1 MTSLAP
7 VARPSAW
14 AEPGPLRRFVED
26 TLAVADVEV
35 RKVRHDP
42 SELVTRAVQP
52 VLWLLI
58 FGQVL
63 ATRGGIDTGDV
74 AYLAYL
80 TPGVLAQSALFTSI
94 FYGITIIMER
104 DLGVVA
110 RYLVSPAP
118 RSSLVLGRALAAG
131 VRALSQAVAVIALAL
146 VLGVH
151 LELDVP
157 RLVAIAG
164 VVVLGSAVFT
174 LFSLTIAF
182 MVKTRERV
190 MGMGQLLTMPL
201 FFASNAIYPISS
213 MPGWLQVIAA
223 FNPLTYMV
231 GALRS
236 LMIAPEVDLLALA
249 ADVGVLAACLALFTL
264 TTVRLFPRIVV

>member
-1 MTSLAP
+1 VTSLAP

-14 AEPGPLRRFVED
+14 AEPGRIRRFVED

-42 SELVTRAVQP
+42 SELVTRAIQP

-131 VRALSQAVAVIALAL
+131 ARSLTQAAAVIVLAL
-146 VLGVH
+146 LLGVH
-151 LELDVP
+151 LQLDLV

-164 VVVLGSAVFT
+164 VVVLGSAVFA

-182 MVKTRERV
+182 IVKTRERI

-201 FFASNAIYPISS
+201 FFASNAIYPVSS
-213 MPGWLQVIAA
+213 MPDWLQTIAA
-223 FNPLTYMV
+223 LNPLTYMV
-231 GALRS
+231 SALRS
-236 LMIAPEVDLLALA
+236 LMIAPVVDPLALLA
-249 ADVGVLAACLALFTL
+249 DVAVLAGCLVLFTI

>member
-1 MTSLAP
+1 VTSLAP

-14 AEPGPLRRFVED
+14 AEPGPTRRFLED
-26 TLAVADVEV
+26 TLAVADVEI

-42 SELVTRAVQP
+42 SELVTRAIQP

-63 ATRGGIDTGDV
+63 AARGGIDTGDV

-118 RSSLVLGRALAAG
+118 RSALVLGRALAAG
-131 VRALSQAVAVIALAL
+131 VRSLSQAAAVIVLAL
-146 VLGVH
+146 LLGVH
-151 LELDVP
+151 LELDPV
-157 RLVAIAG
+157 RLVGMAA

-182 MVKTRERV
+182 IVKTRERV

-213 MPGWLQVIAA
+213 MPEWLQAIAVL
-223 FNPLTYMV
+223 NPLTYMV
-231 GALRS
+231 SALRS
-236 LMIAPEVDLLALA
+236 LMIAPSVDLLALGM
-249 ADVGVLAACLALFTL
+249 DIGVLAACVGLFTL
-264 TTVRLFPRIVV
+264 TTVRLIPRIVV

>member
-1 MTSLAP
+1 VTSLAP
-7 VARPSAW
+7 VARPSGW
-14 AEPGPLRRFVED
+14 AEPGPLRRFIED
-26 TLAVADVEV
+26 TLAVADVEI

-42 SELVTRAVQP
+42 SELVTRAIQP

-63 ATRGGIDTGDV
+63 ATRGVIDTGDV

-104 DLGVVA
+104 DLGVIA

-131 VRALSQAVAVIALAL
+131 VRSLSQAAAVIVLAL
-146 VLGVH
+146 LLGVH
-151 LELDVP
+151 LELEP
-157 RLVAIAG
+157 LRLVGIAV

-182 MVKTRERV
+182 IVKTRERI

-213 MPGWLQVIAA
+213 MPGWLQVIAM

-231 GALRS
+231 SALRS
-236 LMIAPEVDLLALA
+236 LMIAPAVDVLALV
-249 ADVGVLAACLALFTL
+249 ADIGVLAGCAALFTL

>member
-14 AEPGPLRRFVED
+14 AEPGPLRRFLED
-26 TLAVADVEV
+26 TLAIADVEV

-42 SELVTRAVQP
+42 SELVTRAIQP

-74 AYLAYL
+74 AYMAYL

-131 VRALSQAVAVIALAL
+131 VRSLSQAAAVIVLAL
-146 VLGVH
+146 VLGVR
-151 LELDVP
+151 LELDP
-157 RLVAIAG
+157 IRLVGIAAL
-164 VVVLGSAVFT
+164 VVLGSAVFT

-182 MVKTRERV
+182 IVKTRERI

-201 FFASNAIYPISS
+201 FFASNAIYPIGS

-231 GALRS
+231 SGLRS
-236 LMIAPEVDLLALA
+236 LMIAPSVDPVALLL
-249 ADVGVLAACLALFTL
+249 DVTVLVGCLVLFTC